1 MWIVYRVGT
10 EILKRPLVGGSSVT
24 LAEDSNPSGTTA
36 FSWLD
41 DGTLLYKWE
50 DESQASPRGILR
62 ISEDGGEPLDVVY
75 QPEGSYAPSWV
86 QGLPGARGQLPG
98 PLDTSREA
106 LNKTGVVSWYE
117 TTGEL

>member
-41 DGTLLYKWE
+41 DGTILYEWE

-62 ISEDGGEPLDVVY
+62 ISRGCKGYP
-75 QPEGSYAPSWV
+75 V
-86 QGLPGARGQLPG
+86 QGGQLPG
-98 PLDTSREA
+98 PLDTSSMPQAPAAPR
-106 LNKTGVVSWYE
+106 
-117 TTGEL
+117 

>member
-75 QPEGSYAPSWV
+75 CQQPSKAAQVWPSKIAHLAEV
-86 QGLPGARGQLPG
+86 
-98 PLDTSREA
+98 TS
-106 LNKTGVVSWYE
+106 L
-117 TTGEL
+117 